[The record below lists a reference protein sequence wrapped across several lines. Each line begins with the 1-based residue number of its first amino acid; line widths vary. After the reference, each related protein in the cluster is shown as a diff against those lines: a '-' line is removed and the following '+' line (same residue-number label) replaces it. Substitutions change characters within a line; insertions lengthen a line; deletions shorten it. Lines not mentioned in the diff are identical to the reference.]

1 MWFSFFLAIKVCKS
15 NLIILFRFVCIIL
28 TYILFRG
35 DGHRR
40 HHDGH
45 GDRGVHGDQKTRDD
59 GDQPQ

>member
-1 MWFSFFLAIKVCKS
+1 M
-15 NLIILFRFVCIIL
+15 CIIL

-45 GDRGVHGDQKTRDD
+45 GGRGVHGDQKTRDG